1 MTKTK
6 EYTVGYAKERD
17 ELDPLHSY
25 RKEFYLKEDT
35 IYLDGN
41 SLGLLSKRA
50 EKALMD
56 VLNDWKTLGID
67 GWTKGGNS
75 WFYMTQQLG
84 EMTTSLI
91 GAKKEE
97 VIVTG
102 STTTNIHQLV
112 STFYNPTATKYKI
125 LADDATFPSD
135 IYALKSQLKLK
146 GYDPSNALVKVR
158 SQDGM
163 LIEEEII
170 RNMSEDVALIFLPSV
185 LYRSGQILDMER
197 ITAEAHKRKIIIGFD
212 LCHSIGSVPHQLDE
226 WDVDFAV
233 WCTYK
238 HLNGGPGAVG
248 GLYVNSKHF
257 GQEPGLA
264 GWFSSK
270 KEVQF
275 DMSHELIPDIDAG
288 AYEIGTPHILS
299 MAPLLGSLAMFNEA
313 GIDQIRQKSLK
324 LTDYMITLIN
334 HELSEY
340 DFKIVSP
347 LEHNK
352 RGGHLLVQHPY
363 AASICKA
370 LKEEG
375 ITPDFRAPNFIR
387 IGPVAL
393 YNSFTDI
400 WKTVQVLKR
409 IMAEETYKKYENKRD
424 IIA

>member
-75 WFYMTQQLG
+75 WFYMAQQLG

-146 GYDPSNALVKVR
+146 GYDPSNALVKVK